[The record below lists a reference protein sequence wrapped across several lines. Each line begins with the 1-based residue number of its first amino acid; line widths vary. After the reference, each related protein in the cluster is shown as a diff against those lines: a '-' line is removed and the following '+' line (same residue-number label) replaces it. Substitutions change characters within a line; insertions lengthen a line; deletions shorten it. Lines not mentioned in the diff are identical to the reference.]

1 MHKEGEDSLTLA
13 LTPFTIVTNSKSPIH
28 VYIHIFI
35 KTLTKIK
42 IRMDIF
48 NRLRAYSLYLVC
60 YGHFSSS
67 SSFLPLRRPPSIF
80 FFICRFFIQK
90 LKFKPLVIYDHAL
103 IWWLFLD
110 LRTGE
115 ILTFRSLKM
124 NKFLKAFNA
133 NLKRVRRESF
143 IKIKSGKKNII
154 Q

>member
-1 MHKEGEDSLTLA
+1 MHKGGEDSLTLA

-28 VYIHIFI
+28 VYFHIFI

-67 SSFLPLRRPPSIF
+67 SSFLPLRRPPSNF
-80 FFICRFFIQK
+80 FHLPFFIQK

-143 IKIKSGKKNII
+143 IKIKSGKKNSI